1 MVALAGG
8 TDIKCAKYATYGTR
22 ELSKNILKALKNR
35 SACLIANHGQI
46 AFGRSLED
54 AFELAEEVDNL
65 AKQYIKAL
73 VLGRPKLLSLNE
85 MKKVLS
91 KSKTYKR
98 G

>member
-1 MVALAGG
+1 MFNCKSW
-8 TDIKCAKYATYGTR
+8 TNCIWTK
-22 ELSKNILKALKNR
+22 SNN
-35 SACLIANHGQI
+35 
-46 AFGRSLED
+46 

-73 VLGRPKLLSLNE
+73 VLGRPKLLNLNE

-91 KSKTYKR
+91 KSKTYKK

>member
-1 MVALAGG
+1 MFNCKSW
-8 TDIKCAKYATYGTR
+8 T
-22 ELSKNILKALKNR
+22 
-35 SACLIANHGQI
+35 I
-46 AFGRSLED
+46 AFGQSLPD
-54 AFELAEEVDNL
+54 AFELAQEVDNL

-98 G
+98 GQYDYKSWRTYYT